1 MHGRG
6 HTSERADK
14 AEILLNHLYQGLKLC
29 IVPKAKDTLHRLKD
43 PDLAET
49 EPEWQLFE
57 GCFYDYEL
65 SDSRFTLDDS
75 TGYGIVSRH
84 KTNPHLGQIAT
95 NIYTGTIE
103 LTVMPV
109 KGSSVS
115 AEKRSTV
122 RLEIQSLKTG
132 YREDYRAMLEDI
144 TEKCTDLVMQSGAPA
159 MHYFEPVYGSEEEKQ
174 RALYQRFAFI
184 KSVVDSE
191 DFAEAV
197 HRVITRPVTRWTE
210 TEETVDIRRVRRFS
224 RSNLREIANAT
235 NRSGLPESNYL
246 NRHRGITSVPSRIA
260 SSRKTDSFDTPE
272 NRFVRHA
279 LETFLQF
286 CSGIY
291 AQAGHSTGLR
301 DEVKAVMVRL
311 ESHLNH
317 SLFREIS
324 RAQQLPLNSPVLQRR
339 EGYREVLRAWLMFDL
354 AAKLVWKGGDDVYGG
369 RKKDVATLYE
379 YWLFFH
385 LLDLLQSVFSIEK
398 KSLSELLEVTD
409 RGLDIRLRQGLHI
422 PLYGVYENPVR
433 NLNVRFSY
441 NRPFRGGNPYMRDGN
456 VALDG
461 SWSASMRPDYTLSMW
476 PERFTEKQA
485 EASELI
491 VHIHFDAKY
500 KVEQMLGLLPD
511 VETAAGSVGFIEPFD
526 VGGWSW
532 ERIAGALTRAG
543 VVRLAKDGR
552 LELLLRFWQD
562 ADVQI
567 EGMDKEL
574 MDRVA
579 AEIES
584 QLLSFEKLD
593 QRKGSY
599 RNADLLKMHAY
610 KDAIRRTGGAYV
622 LYPGSAIHN
631 GTKKTQ
637 FRGFHEIIPGLGAF
651 AVRPAGVS
659 GGAHG
664 IGELR
669 SFIVEVRDLFISR
682 LSQHEKMAR
691 QSQLVHRDTPPG
703 SARLMGRVPE
713 FLESGGLLNPDETW
727 VLVGY
732 YRSDEHLSWI
742 HREGMYNFRAVSEQ
756 MGALVMNERTAGAR
770 YLLLHNR
777 GESRSTHL
785 FKLNGEGPIVMMRSR
800 LVESTGYPAANSRQ
814 ERAYYVYRDIKPC
827 NDDEFAGKIF
837 DLNKLEGFTKAQER
851 GHPLTV
857 NLTNLMAAIY
867 PIS

>member
-1 MHGRG
+1 MPGRG
-6 HTSERADK
+6 HSNECVDK
-14 AEILLNHLYQGLKLC
+14 AEIPLHHFSPGLALR
-29 IVPKAKDTLHRLKD
+29 IVPKVKNTLHRLKD

-57 GCFYDYEL
+57 GCYYDYEL
-65 SDSRFTLDDS
+65 SDSTFTLDDS

-84 KTNPHLGQIAT
+84 KTKPHLGQIAT

-103 LTVMPV
+103 LTVMPAPD
-109 KGSSVS
+109 SLVS
-115 AEKRSTV
+115 AEKQTKV

-144 TEKCTDLVMQSGAPA
+144 TEKCTDLVMQSSAPA
-159 MHYFEPVYGSEEEKQ
+159 MHYFEPVYGSESEKQ

-197 HRVITRPVTRWTE
+197 HRVVTRPVTRWTE
-210 TEETVDIRRVRRFS
+210 TEEAVDIRRVRRFS
-224 RSNLREIANAT
+224 RSNLREIAHAT
-235 NRSGLPESNYL
+235 NRSNLPESHYL
-246 NRHRGITSVPSRIA
+246 RRERGITSVPSRIA

-291 AQAGHSTGLR
+291 AQTGHSTGLR

-409 RGLDIRLRQGLHI
+409 KGLDIRLRQGRHI
-422 PLYGVYENPVR
+422 ALYGVYRNPVR
-433 NLNVRFSY
+433 DLNVRFSY

-456 VALDG
+456 IAQDG
-461 SWSASMRPDYTLSMW
+461 SWSASMRPDYSLSMW
-476 PERFTEKQA
+476 PESLSEKDA
-485 EASELI
+485 ESSELI

-511 VETAAGSVGFIEPFD
+511 VETAADAVGLIAPFD
-526 VGGWSW
+526 IEGCRW
-532 ERIAGALTRAG
+532 ERIAGALTDSG
-543 VVRLAKDGR
+543 LGRLAEDGR
-552 LELLLRFWQD
+552 LELLKRFWQD
-562 ADVQI
+562 PGVQI
-567 EGMDKEL
+567 EGMEPEL
-574 MDRVA
+574 MELIA
-579 AEIES
+579 GEIES
-584 QLLSFEKLD
+584 QLLSAEKLD
-593 QRKGSY
+593 QRKGRY
-599 RNADLLKMHAY
+599 KNADLLKMHAY

-622 LYPGSAIHN
+622 LYPGAAIHN
-631 GTKKTQ
+631 GTKKAQ

-659 GGAHG
+659 GGADG
-664 IGELR
+664 MGELR
-669 SFIVEVRDLFISR
+669 SFVVEVRDLFISR
-682 LSQHEKMAR
+682 ISQHEKMAR
-691 QSQLVHRDTPPG
+691 QTQLVHRGTPLE
-703 SARLMGRVPE
+703 SDRLTARVPE
-713 FLESGGLLNPDETW
+713 FLDGGGLLNPDDTW

-732 YRSDEHLSWI
+732 YRSEAQLEWI
-742 HREGMYNFRAVSEQ
+742 HREGMYNFRADS
-756 MGALVMNERTAGAR
+756 GRKGSLVMNERTAGAR

-800 LVESTGYPAANSRQ
+800 LVDATDYPASSSKK

-837 DLNKLEGFTKAQER
+837 DLKKLKGFTEAQER
-851 GHPLTV
+851 GLPLTV
-857 NLTNLMAAIY
+857 RLTSLMAAVEEG
-867 PIS
+867 